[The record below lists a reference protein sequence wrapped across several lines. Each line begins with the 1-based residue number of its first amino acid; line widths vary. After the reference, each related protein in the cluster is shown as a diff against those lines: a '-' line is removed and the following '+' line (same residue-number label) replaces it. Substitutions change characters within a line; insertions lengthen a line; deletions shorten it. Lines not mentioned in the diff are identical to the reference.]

1 MRKQRE
7 LLFWALWRFSHLIV
21 KIISNKSSCCCS
33 SGGFHSPK
41 KICYHKIHLLF
52 GIMLQKTVG
61 IVSFLQA
68 ERHWW
73 WCCSGESC
81 TLGFDWHLIDI
92 WLTCHHGNRGLTANN
107 MLATRRRWMHVT
119 HQQLHSVSSRS
130 APAEWTFLKKLHL
143 HLCDESPPAAF
154 WKKVERSDKRRW
166 EKHFSL
172 VGLMQPHT
180 LVLYL
185 KENVGAHNKKNKIYV
200 DTDAQGS
207 VAESTVASIGT
218 DWLVCLGFIRDADN
232 DTHTHGTSHN
242 TVSH

>member
-119 HQQLHSVSSRS
+119 HRQLHSVSSRS
-130 APAEWTFLKKLHL
+130 APADGL
-143 HLCDESPPAAF
+143 F
-154 WKKVERSDKRRW
+154 WKSFTSICVTSRHQRLFEKRWSALIKDAGRSTFPLSASCSHIRSFFIWK
-166 EKHFSL
+166 K
-172 VGLMQPHT
+172 T
-180 LVLYL
+180 LVLII
-185 KENVGAHNKKNKIYV
+185 KKTKYMW
-200 DTDAQGS
+200 TRTLRA
-207 VAESTVASIGT
+207 A
-218 DWLVCLGFIRDADN
+218 
-232 DTHTHGTSHN
+232 
-242 TVSH
+242 